1 MSFDAQGMIEVNFP
15 LILQASELPG
25 EEPPLVVSVATWGR
39 GCKQETLQ
47 ALEPYRHGL
56 GFNGSVVARPPRALA
71 AELFEMP
78 ELQTAQAPAGKRTQV
93 LGVAFKSVFL
103 DWLEG

>member
-1 MSFDAQGMIEVNFP
+1 MIEVNYP
-15 LILQASELPG
+15 LILEASELPG

-56 GFNGSVVARPPRALA
+56 GFNGSVVARPPRSLA
-71 AELFEMP
+71 AQLFEMP
-78 ELQTAQAPAGKRTQV
+78 ELLGTEVPSGKRTQV
-93 LGVAFKSVFL
+93 LGVAYKSVHL
-103 DWLEG
+103 DWLEE